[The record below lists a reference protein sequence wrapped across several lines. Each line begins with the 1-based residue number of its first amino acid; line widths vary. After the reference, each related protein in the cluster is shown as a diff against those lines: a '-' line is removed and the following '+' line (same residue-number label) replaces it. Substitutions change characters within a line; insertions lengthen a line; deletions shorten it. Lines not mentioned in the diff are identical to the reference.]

1 MIQNLK
7 SNNISVVLY
16 IVILSRSKKTKLN
29 RLIKIINIQMIVNIS
44 VLNGIFNKKLNI
56 KRKLILDFLKLN
68 MIKNEKRIISTV
80 KILRK

>member
-56 KRKLILDFLKLN
+56 KRKLILDFLKLD